1 MNKKYAVFTII
12 LITTILITGVIST
25 VLHQTQPTPT
35 QTPTPT
41 PTQINPN
48 PINPTPT
55 NPTTPTPTPTPT
67 PKTTP
72 TQTPAPNTIIN
83 YTYTVVKTY
92 PHDTSAF
99 TQGLVYDNGVLFEST
114 GGFGDSSLRKVN
126 LEDGCILQQY
136 NIPNYFCEGLTLVN
150 DTLVQL
156 TWQNQIGFIYNKE
169 TFTLL
174 GNFSY
179 KTEGWGLTFDGNKL
193 IMSDGSAKLTF
204 LDPQTYQKIG
214 EINVLEGNTPITNI
228 NELEYINGDIYA
240 NIWLTQKIAIIN
252 PQTGQIKGWIDLT
265 GINQHPTTNPDSVLN
280 GIAYDQQTNRLF
292 VTGKNWPNIY
302 HIEIKPLN

>member
-1 MNKKYAVFTII
+1 MNKKYTAFAII
-12 LITTILITGVIST
+12 LITAILITGAIST

-35 QTPTPT
+35 QTPTPIPPQTNT
-41 PTQINPN
+41 PP
-48 PINPTPT
+48 
-55 NPTTPTPTPTPT
+55 PTPT
-67 PKTTP
+67 PKPSLVPTPKPTT
-72 TQTPAPNTIIN
+72 NDIIN

-136 NIPNYFCEGLTLVN
+136 NLPNYFCEGLTLIN
-150 DTLVQL
+150 NTLVQL

-193 IMSDGSAKLTF
+193 IMSDGSSKLIF
-204 LDPQTYQKIG
+204 IDPQTYQKTG

-228 NELEYINGDIYA
+228 NELEYINGNIYA

-252 PQTGQIKGWIDLT
+252 PQTGQIKGWIDLS

-292 VTGKNWPNIY
+292 VTGKNWPNLY
-302 HIEIKPLN
+302 HIEITPIN